1 MLSDADVL
9 PLSWCQIE
17 NRPQVQDDTIVGSR
31 STARHPGA
39 VSTSGATID
48 KGQVQVAFS
57 VARAPPRGPTEPK
70 VLYQTLVASISHMQ
84 WFAPALARKDAV
96 CLVQAISGAS
106 QIGTRC

>member
-17 NRPQVQDDTIVGSR
+17 NRSQVQDDTIVGSR

-39 VSTSGATID
+39 VSISGATVTED
-48 KGQVQVAFS
+48 RCRWPLALLGHPSA
-57 VARAPPRGPTEPK
+57 APTEPK

-84 WFAPALARKDAV
+84 
-96 CLVQAISGAS
+96 
-106 QIGTRC
+106 